1 MEQDSSL
8 RCSAWKG
15 FRKVL
20 SRKMLGPKKN
30 FKKKFGSK
38 KNFVWKKNFSWKKNW
53 VRKSFG
59 LKMFLVPV
67 KFLVWKFWA
76 LNKFWSGKFFWVL
89 KKFWKKIGSK
99 INFGSGNNFW
109 KKLWVQ
115 NVLGTYKI
123 SGLKILGPTK
133 FWVRKKF

>member
-30 FKKKFGSK
+30 FKKKIWVKKRILVRKKKFGL
-38 KNFVWKKNFSWKKNW
+38 KNFW

-67 KFLVWKFWA
+67 KFLV
-76 LNKFWSGKFFWVL
+76 
-89 KKFWKKIGSK
+89 
-99 INFGSGNNFW
+99 
-109 KKLWVQ
+109 
-115 NVLGTYKI
+115 
-123 SGLKILGPTK
+123 
-133 FWVRKKF
+133 